1 MTLLARSK
9 QRTPLSVAVLALASA
24 CATSRGEPGS
34 KIEAVENGLRP
45 WVLVEGDATWS
56 IADRMREHHVPGVSI
71 AVFRD
76 GKILWAKGYGIA
88 DVELQQPVTPQTLF
102 QAGSISKPVAA
113 AGALALVERGQL
125 ALGADIN
132 TVLKSWQV
140 PSNEHTARAP
150 VTLDGLLSHTAGLTV
165 HGFPGYEAGTPVPSV
180 VQVLDGTPP
189 ANTAAVRVDIDP
201 GTRWRYSGGGY
212 TVAQLAMTDVTG
224 KPFDDLMSELVLQ
237 PFGMTRSTY
246 EQPLPG
252 ARIGE
257 AAAGYRSDG
266 SVVPGKRNVYPEAAA
281 AGLWTTASD
290 IARFAIGLQGIL
302 LGEHGPLKQASVEG
316 MLRVRMADYALG
328 LGIEGPY
335 FTHSGADQG
344 FRSFM
349 YAHKTKG
356 YGIAMMTNSDSGQE
370 LMLEILRSV
379 GAAYAWEDLEAVPV
393 KVAKLAPEELAKF
406 AGRYG
411 LDQGSALTLTVH
423 GAGLEGWPTL
433 RPPFELIPDSASS
446 FVRRDE
452 DVQYVF
458 GPQGL
463 RAVRYLD
470 STVLPKMN
478 DDQRLLD
485 EELAAG
491 HLDAA
496 LAGYRRLRKANSE
509 DPLVEQER
517 LDAHGSALLER
528 TEFSAALAVL
538 RLNTEFQ
545 PDSSRALDRFAE
557 GTEKSGDKPG
567 AILLY
572 RRALELASRPNS
584 VHTTDDRAVRSHAS
598 ERLKALGDG

>member
-1 MTLLARSK
+1 MTFLARTTP
-9 QRTPLSVAVLALASA
+9 RTSAYVAVLALASA
-24 CATSRGEPGS
+24 CATPRAEPGS

-125 ALGADIN
+125 ALGIDIN
-132 TVLKSWQV
+132 SALKTWKIIT
-140 PSNEHTARAP
+140 NEHTAKAP
-150 VTLDGLLSHTAGLTV
+150 VTLEGLLSHTAGLTV

-224 KPFDDLMSELVLQ
+224 KPFDELMSELVLQ
-237 PFGMTRSTY
+237 PFGMTSSTY

-252 ARIGE
+252 SRIRE

-290 IARFAIGLQGIL
+290 IARFAIGLQAIL
-302 LGEHGPLKQASVEG
+302 RGEHGPLTQASVED
-316 MLRVRMADYALG
+316 MLTVRKEHYALG
-328 LGIEGPY
+328 FVLEGPY

-349 YAHKTKG
+349 YVHKTKG
-356 YGIAMMTNSDSGQE
+356 HGMAVMTNSDSGLE
-370 LMLEILRSV
+370 LMQEIWRSV
-379 GAAYAWEDLEAVPV
+379 GAAYAWEDMEAVPV
-393 KVAKLAPEELAKF
+393 KVAKLAPEELVKF

-423 GAGLEGWPTL
+423 GAGLEGRPTL
-433 RPPFELIPDSASS
+433 RPPFELIPESANS

-470 STVLPKMN
+470 STVLPKLS
-478 DDQRLLD
+478 DDQQLLD
-485 EELAAG
+485 EQLAAG
-491 HLDAA
+491 RIDAA
-496 LAGYRRLRKANSE
+496 LAGYRRLREANSE
-509 DPLVEQER
+509 DPVVEPER

-528 TEFSAALAVL
+528 KEFAAALAVL
-538 RLNTEFQ
+538 RLNMEFS
-545 PDSSRALDRFAE
+545 PDSSKALDRFAE
-557 GTEKSGDKPG
+557 GTEKSGDKSG

-572 RRALELASRPNS
+572 RKALELASRPHS
-584 VHTTDDRAVRSHAS
+584 IHTTDDRAVRSHAS